1 MTIINRTMPLPSN
14 VEYVLSKLKENGYQ
28 AYVVG
33 GAVRDF
39 LMGKT
44 PHDYDLTSDALPSQ
58 ISDVFKEFYQE
69 HSGEKHG
76 TIRVIV
82 DHKPIE
88 ITTFRCDEGYTD
100 YRRPDNVEFVK
111 DVYIDSKR
119 RDFSINAFYYSEGH
133 IYDFHEGLEDLNNK
147 IIKTIG
153 NPSARFHED
162 ALRIL
167 RAIRFSAKLGYEIE
181 SKTKTALLD
190 CKEELNLIAKER
202 ILIELKEISSTSNFF
217 RNIKE
222 YFPIFKLIIP
232 CLDKIGNSIDD
243 IYNFDTKSYG
253 DYIASLSALFSL
265 REINNDFMPWRLFI
279 KMDNESINAIK
290 TLIKLKDI
298 NFNNSF
304 DDDYINGLILL
315 SKPVD
320 INVFKNYL
328 INLYNLKRFKNDDI
342 DSILNRVDILSE
354 GNTPYSLKDLEIDGN
369 DLLKLGI
376 EKNQYFKEILNE
388 VLLRC
393 NQGDLNN
400 NNRNEEIEFVKKWI
414 RTNTN

>member
-1 MTIINRTMPLPSN
+1 MTIINRTMPLPSS

-58 ISDVFKEFYQE
+58 ISDVFKDFYQE

-76 TIRVIV
+76 TVRVII

-147 IIKTIG
+147 VIKTIG
-153 NPSARFHED
+153 NPSTRFHED

-342 DSILNRVDILSE
+342 DFILNRVGILSK

-400 NNRNEEIEFVKKWI
+400 NRNEEIEFVKKWI
-414 RTNTN
+414 RTNIN

>member
-1 MTIINRTMPLPSN
+1 MTIINRTMPLPSS

-58 ISDVFKEFYQE
+58 ISDVFKDFYQE

-76 TIRVIV
+76 TIRVII

-147 IIKTIG
+147 VIKTIG

-400 NNRNEEIEFVKKWI
+400 NRNEEIEFVKKWI

>member
-1 MTIINRTMPLPSN
+1 MTIINRTMPLPSS
-14 VEYVLSKLKENGYQ
+14 VEYVLSRLKENGYQ

-58 ISDVFKEFYQE
+58 ISDVFKDFYQE

-76 TIRVIV
+76 TIRVII

-147 IIKTIG
+147 VIKTIG
-153 NPSARFHED
+153 NPSTRFHED

-202 ILIELKEISSTSNFF
+202 ILTELKEISSTSNFF
-217 RNIKE
+217 RDIKE

-342 DSILNRVDILSE
+342 DYILNRVDILSE

-376 EKNQYFKEILNE
+376 EKNQYFKEILIE

-393 NQGDLNN
+393 NQGDLN

>member
-1 MTIINRTMPLPSN
+1 MTIINRTMPLPSS
-14 VEYVLSKLKENGYQ
+14 VEYVLSRLKENGYQ

-58 ISDVFKEFYQE
+58 ISDVFKDFYQE

-147 IIKTIG
+147 VIKTIG
-153 NPSARFHED
+153 NPSTRFHED

-167 RAIRFSAKLGYEIE
+167 RAIRFSAKLGYKIE

-202 ILIELKEISSTSNFF
+202 ILTELKEISSTSNFF
-217 RNIKE
+217 RDIKE

-265 REINNDFMPWRLFI
+265 REINNDFMLWKLFI

-342 DSILNRVDILSE
+342 DSILNRVDILSK
-354 GNTPYSLKDLEIDGN
+354 GNTPYFLKDLEIDGN

-400 NNRNEEIEFVKKWI
+400 NRNEEIEFVKKWI

>member
-1 MTIINRTMPLPSN
+1 MTIINRTMPLPSS

-58 ISDVFKEFYQE
+58 ISDVFKDFYQE

-76 TIRVIV
+76 TIRVII

-147 IIKTIG
+147 VIKTIG

-217 RNIKE
+217 RDVKE

-342 DSILNRVDILSE
+342 DSILNRVGILFE

-400 NNRNEEIEFVKKWI
+400 NRNEEIEFVKKWI

>member
-1 MTIINRTMPLPSN
+1 MTVINRTMPLPSS

-58 ISDVFKEFYQE
+58 ISDVFKDFYQE

-147 IIKTIG
+147 VIKTIG
-153 NPSARFHED
+153 NPSTRFHED

-202 ILIELKEISSTSNFF
+202 ILTELKEISSTSNFF

-232 CLDKIGNSIDD
+232 CLGKIGNSIDD
-243 IYNFDTKSYG
+243 IYNFDTKSCG

-342 DSILNRVDILSE
+342 DSILNRVDILSQ

-400 NNRNEEIEFVKKWI
+400 NRNEEIEFVKKWI
-414 RTNTN
+414 RTNIN

>member
-1 MTIINRTMPLPSN
+1 MTIINRTMPLPSS

-58 ISDVFKEFYQE
+58 ISDVFKDFYQE

-147 IIKTIG
+147 VIKTIG

-167 RAIRFSAKLGYEIE
+167 RAIRFSVKLGYEIE

-202 ILIELKEISSTSNFF
+202 ILTELKEISSTSNFF
-217 RNIKE
+217 RNVKE

-232 CLDKIGNSIDD
+232 CLGKIGNSIDD
-243 IYNFDTKSYG
+243 IYNFDTKSCG

-393 NQGDLNN
+393 NQGNLN

-414 RTNTN
+414 RTNIN

>member
-1 MTIINRTMPLPSN
+1 MTIINRTMPLPSS

-58 ISDVFKEFYQE
+58 ISDVFKDFYQE

-76 TIRVIV
+76 TIRVII

-147 IIKTIG
+147 VIKTIG

-222 YFPIFKLIIP
+222 YFPIFKIIIP

-265 REINNDFMPWRLFI
+265 REINNDFMLWRLFI

-298 NFNNSF
+298 NFNNFF
-304 DDDYINGLILL
+304 DNDYINGLILL

-342 DSILNRVDILSE
+342 DSILNRVDILSK

-400 NNRNEEIEFVKKWI
+400 NRNEEIEFVKKWI

>member
-1 MTIINRTMPLPSN
+1 MTILNRTMPLPSS

-58 ISDVFKEFYQE
+58 ISDVFKDFYQE

-76 TIRVIV
+76 TIRVII

-147 IIKTIG
+147 VIKTIG

-328 INLYNLKRFKNDDI
+328 INLYDLKRFKNDDI

-354 GNTPYSLKDLEIDGN
+354 DNTPYSLKDLEIDGN

-393 NQGDLNN
+393 NQGNLN

-414 RTNTN
+414 GTNTN

>member
-1 MTIINRTMPLPSN
+1 MTIINRTMPLPSS

-58 ISDVFKEFYQE
+58 ISDVFKDFYQE

-147 IIKTIG
+147 VIKTIG
-153 NPSARFHED
+153 NPSTRFHED

-202 ILIELKEISSTSNFF
+202 ILTELKEISSTSNFF
-217 RNIKE
+217 RDIKE

-265 REINNDFMPWRLFI
+265 REINNDFVPWRLFI

-400 NNRNEEIEFVKKWI
+400 NRNEEIEFVKKWI

>member
-1 MTIINRTMPLPSN
+1 MIIINRTMPLPSS

-58 ISDVFKEFYQE
+58 ISDVFKDFYQE

-111 DVYIDSKR
+111 NVYIDSKR

-147 IIKTIG
+147 VIKTIG
-153 NPSARFHED
+153 NPSTRFHED

-202 ILIELKEISSTSNFF
+202 ILTELKEISSTSNFF
-217 RNIKE
+217 RDIKE

-265 REINNDFMPWRLFI
+265 REINNDFMPWKLFI

-328 INLYNLKRFKNDDI
+328 INLYNLKRFKNVDI

-400 NNRNEEIEFVKKWI
+400 NRNEEIEFVKKWI

>member
-1 MTIINRTMPLPSN
+1 MTIINRTMPLPSS

-58 ISDVFKEFYQE
+58 ISEVFKEFYQE

-76 TIRVIV
+76 TIRVII

-147 IIKTIG
+147 VIKTIG
-153 NPSARFHED
+153 NPSTRFHED

-217 RNIKE
+217 RDIKE

-232 CLDKIGNSIDD
+232 CLDKIGNSIDNL
-243 IYNFDTKSYG
+243 YNFDTKSYG

-354 GNTPYSLKDLEIDGN
+354 GNTPYSLKDLDIDGN

-400 NNRNEEIEFVKKWI
+400 NRNEEIEFVKKWI

>member
-1 MTIINRTMPLPSN
+1 MTIINRTMPLPSS
-14 VEYVLSKLKENGYQ
+14 VEYVLSRLKENGYQ

-39 LMGKT
+39 LMGNT

-58 ISDVFKEFYQE
+58 ISDVFKDFYQE

-119 RDFSINAFYYSEGH
+119 RDFSINAFYYFEGH

-147 IIKTIG
+147 VIKTIG
-153 NPSARFHED
+153 NPSTRFHED

-202 ILIELKEISSTSNFF
+202 ILTELKEISSTSNFF

-265 REINNDFMPWRLFI
+265 REINNDFVSWKLFI

-304 DDDYINGLILL
+304 DDDYINGLIFL

-342 DSILNRVDILSE
+342 DSILNRMDILSE

-400 NNRNEEIEFVKKWI
+400 NRNEEIEFVKKWI

>member
-1 MTIINRTMPLPSN
+1 MTIINRTMPLPSS

-58 ISDVFKEFYQE
+58 ISDVFKDFYQE

-76 TIRVIV
+76 TIRVII

-147 IIKTIG
+147 VIKTIG

-217 RNIKE
+217 RDIKE

-265 REINNDFMPWRLFI
+265 HEINNDFMPWRLFI

-400 NNRNEEIEFVKKWI
+400 NRNEEIEFVKKWI

>member
-1 MTIINRTMPLPSN
+1 MTIINRTMPLPSS
-14 VEYVLSKLKENGYQ
+14 VEYVLSRLKENGYQ

-58 ISDVFKEFYQE
+58 ISDVFKDFYQE

-133 IYDFHEGLEDLNNK
+133 VYDFHEGLEDLNNK
-147 IIKTIG
+147 VIKTIG
-153 NPSARFHED
+153 NPSTRFHED

-217 RNIKE
+217 RDIKE

-265 REINNDFMPWRLFI
+265 REINNDFMLWKLFI

-342 DSILNRVDILSE
+342 DSILNRVDILSK
-354 GNTPYSLKDLEIDGN
+354 GNTPYFLKDLEIDGN

-400 NNRNEEIEFVKKWI
+400 NRNEEIEFVKKWI

>member
-1 MTIINRTMPLPSN
+1 MTVINRTMPLPSS

-58 ISDVFKEFYQE
+58 ISDVFKDFYQE

-100 YRRPDNVEFVK
+100 YRRPDHVEFVK

-147 IIKTIG
+147 VIKTIG
-153 NPSARFHED
+153 NPSTRFHED

-190 CKEELNLIAKER
+190 CKEELNIIAKER
-202 ILIELKEISSTSNFF
+202 ILTELKEISSTSNFF
-217 RNIKE
+217 RNVKE

-342 DSILNRVDILSE
+342 DSVLNRVDILSE

-400 NNRNEEIEFVKKWI
+400 NRNEEIEFVKNWI

>member
-1 MTIINRTMPLPSN
+1 MTIINRTMPLPSS

-58 ISDVFKEFYQE
+58 ISDVFKDFYQE

-76 TIRVIV
+76 TIRVII

-111 DVYIDSKR
+111 DAYIDSKR

-147 IIKTIG
+147 VIKTIG

-217 RNIKE
+217 IDIKE

-253 DYIASLSALFSL
+253 DYIVSLSALFSL
-265 REINNDFMPWRLFI
+265 HEINNDFMPWRLFI

-400 NNRNEEIEFVKKWI
+400 NRNEEIEFVKKWI
-414 RTNTN
+414 RNNTN

>member
-393 NQGDLNN
+393 NQGNLN

>member
-1 MTIINRTMPLPSN
+1 MTVINRTMPLPSS

-58 ISDVFKEFYQE
+58 ISDVFKDFYQE

-147 IIKTIG
+147 VIKTIG
-153 NPSARFHED
+153 NPSTRFHED

-202 ILIELKEISSTSNFF
+202 ILTELKEISSTSNFF
-217 RNIKE
+217 RNVKE

-243 IYNFDTKSYG
+243 IYNFDIKSYG

-393 NQGDLNN
+393 NQGNLN

-414 RTNTN
+414 RTNIN

>member
-1 MTIINRTMPLPSN
+1 MTIINRTMPLPSS

-58 ISDVFKEFYQE
+58 ISDVFKDFYQE

-111 DVYIDSKR
+111 DAYIDSKR
-119 RDFSINAFYYSEGH
+119 RDFSINAFYYFEGH

-147 IIKTIG
+147 VIKTIG

-217 RNIKE
+217 IDIKE

-320 INVFKNYL
+320 MNVFKNYL

-400 NNRNEEIEFVKKWI
+400 NRNEEIEFVKKWI

>member
-1 MTIINRTMPLPSN
+1 MTIINRTMPLPSS

-44 PHDYDLTSDALPSQ
+44 PHDYDLTSDAVPSQ
-58 ISDVFKEFYQE
+58 ISDIFKDFYQE

-76 TIRVIV
+76 TIRVII

-147 IIKTIG
+147 VIKTIG
-153 NPSARFHED
+153 NPSTRFHED

-217 RNIKE
+217 KDIKE
-222 YFPIFKLIIP
+222 YFPIFKIIIP

-265 REINNDFMPWRLFI
+265 REINDDFMPWRLFI

-315 SKPVD
+315 SKSVD

-393 NQGDLNN
+393 NQRDLN

>member
-1 MTIINRTMPLPSN
+1 MTIINRTMPLPSS

-58 ISDVFKEFYQE
+58 ISDVFKDFYQE

-76 TIRVIV
+76 TIRVII

-147 IIKTIG
+147 VIKTIG
-153 NPSARFHED
+153 NPSTRFHED

-400 NNRNEEIEFVKKWI
+400 NRNEEIEFVKKWI
-414 RTNTN
+414 RINTN

>member
-1 MTIINRTMPLPSN
+1 MTIINRTMPLPSS
-14 VEYVLSKLKENGYQ
+14 VEYVLSRLKENGYQ

-58 ISDVFKEFYQE
+58 ISDVFKDFYQE

-82 DHKPIE
+82 NHKPIE

-147 IIKTIG
+147 VIKTIG
-153 NPSARFHED
+153 NPFARFHED

-202 ILIELKEISSTSNFF
+202 ILTELKEISSTSNFF
-217 RNIKE
+217 RDIKE

-400 NNRNEEIEFVKKWI
+400 NRNEEIEFVKKWI

>member
-1 MTIINRTMPLPSN
+1 MTIINRTMPLPSS

-58 ISDVFKEFYQE
+58 ISDVFKDFYQE

-76 TIRVIV
+76 TIRVII

-147 IIKTIG
+147 VIKTIG

-217 RNIKE
+217 KDVKE

-342 DSILNRVDILSE
+342 DSILNRVDILAE

-400 NNRNEEIEFVKKWI
+400 NRNEEIEFVKKWI

>member
-1 MTIINRTMPLPSN
+1 MTIINRTMPLPSS

-58 ISDVFKEFYQE
+58 ISDVFKDFYQE

-147 IIKTIG
+147 VIKTIG
-153 NPSARFHED
+153 NPSTRFHED

-342 DSILNRVDILSE
+342 DSILNRVDILFE
-354 GNTPYSLKDLEIDGN
+354 GSTPYSLKDLEIDGN

-400 NNRNEEIEFVKKWI
+400 NRNEEIEFVKKWI

>member
-1 MTIINRTMPLPSN
+1 MTIINRTMPLPSS

-58 ISDVFKEFYQE
+58 ISDVFKDFYQE

-76 TIRVIV
+76 TIRVII

-111 DVYIDSKR
+111 DAYIDSKR

-147 IIKTIG
+147 VIKTIG

-217 RNIKE
+217 IDIKE

-400 NNRNEEIEFVKKWI
+400 NRNEEIEFVKKWI

>member
-1 MTIINRTMPLPSN
+1 MTIINRTMPLPSS
-14 VEYVLSKLKENGYQ
+14 VEYVLSKLKGNGYQ

-58 ISDVFKEFYQE
+58 ISDVFKDFYQE

-76 TIRVIV
+76 TIRVII

-147 IIKTIG
+147 VIKTIG
-153 NPSARFHED
+153 NPSTRFHED

-222 YFPIFKLIIP
+222 YFSIFKLIIP

-265 REINNDFMPWRLFI
+265 REINNDFMPWKLFI

-354 GNTPYSLKDLEIDGN
+354 GNTPYSLKDLDIDGN

-400 NNRNEEIEFVKKWI
+400 NRNEEIEFVKKWI

>member
-1 MTIINRTMPLPSN
+1 MTIINRTMPLPSS

-58 ISDVFKEFYQE
+58 ISDVFKDFYQE

-147 IIKTIG
+147 VIKTIG
-153 NPSARFHED
+153 NPSTRFHED

-202 ILIELKEISSTSNFF
+202 ILTELKEISSTSNFF

-265 REINNDFMPWRLFI
+265 REINNDFMSWKLFI

-342 DSILNRVDILSE
+342 DSILNRMDILSE

-400 NNRNEEIEFVKKWI
+400 NRNEEIEFVKKWI

>member
-1 MTIINRTMPLPSN
+1 MTIINRTMPLPSS

-58 ISDVFKEFYQE
+58 ISDVFKDFFQE

-147 IIKTIG
+147 VIKTIG
-153 NPSARFHED
+153 NPSTRFHED

-217 RNIKE
+217 RNVKE

-298 NFNNSF
+298 NFNNFF
-304 DDDYINGLILL
+304 DNDYINGLILL

-342 DSILNRVDILSE
+342 DSILNRVDILSK

-400 NNRNEEIEFVKKWI
+400 NRNEEIEFVKKWI

>member
-1 MTIINRTMPLPSN
+1 MTIINRTMPLPSS

-58 ISDVFKEFYQE
+58 ISDVFKDFYQE

-147 IIKTIG
+147 VIKTIG
-153 NPSARFHED
+153 NPSTRFHED

-181 SKTKTALLD
+181 SITKTALLD

-202 ILIELKEISSTSNFF
+202 ILTELKEISSTSNFF
-217 RNIKE
+217 RDIKE

-376 EKNQYFKEILNE
+376 EKNQYFKEILIE

-393 NQGDLNN
+393 NQGDLN

>member
-58 ISDVFKEFYQE
+58 ISDVFKDFYQE

-217 RNIKE
+217 RDIKE

-342 DSILNRVDILSE
+342 DSILNRVDILSQ

-400 NNRNEEIEFVKKWI
+400 NRNEEIEFVKKWI
-414 RTNTN
+414 RNNTN

>member
-1 MTIINRTMPLPSN
+1 MTIINRTMPLPSS

-76 TIRVIV
+76 TIRVII

-147 IIKTIG
+147 VIKTIG
-153 NPSARFHED
+153 NPSTRFHED

-222 YFPIFKLIIP
+222 YFSIFKLIIP

-354 GNTPYSLKDLEIDGN
+354 GNTPYSLKDLDIDGN

-400 NNRNEEIEFVKKWI
+400 NRNEEIEFVKKWI

>member
-1 MTIINRTMPLPSN
+1 MTIINRTMPLPSS

-33 GAVRDF
+33 GAVRDY

-58 ISDVFKEFYQE
+58 ISDVFKDFYQE

-147 IIKTIG
+147 VIKTIG
-153 NPSARFHED
+153 NPSTRFHED

-202 ILIELKEISSTSNFF
+202 ILTELKEISSTSNFF
-217 RNIKE
+217 RNVKE
-222 YFPIFKLIIP
+222 YFHIFKLIIP

-265 REINNDFMPWRLFI
+265 REINNDFMLWKLFI

-328 INLYNLKRFKNDDI
+328 INLYKLKRFKNDDI

-400 NNRNEEIEFVKKWI
+400 NINEEIEFVKKWI

>member
-1 MTIINRTMPLPSN
+1 MTIINRTMPLPSS

-58 ISDVFKEFYQE
+58 ISDVFKDFYQE

-76 TIRVIV
+76 TIRVII

-111 DVYIDSKR
+111 DAYIDSKR

-147 IIKTIG
+147 VIKTIG

-217 RNIKE
+217 RDIKE

-376 EKNQYFKEILNE
+376 EKNQYFKKILNE

-393 NQGDLNN
+393 NQGDLN

>member
-1 MTIINRTMPLPSN
+1 MTIINKTMPLPSS

-76 TIRVIV
+76 TIRVII

-147 IIKTIG
+147 VIKTIG

-217 RNIKE
+217 RDIKE

-342 DSILNRVDILSE
+342 DSILNRVNILSE

-400 NNRNEEIEFVKKWI
+400 NRNEEIEFVKKWI

>member
-1 MTIINRTMPLPSN
+1 MTIINRTMPLPSS

-33 GAVRDF
+33 GAVRDY

-58 ISDVFKEFYQE
+58 ISDVFKDFYQE

-147 IIKTIG
+147 VIKTIG
-153 NPSARFHED
+153 NPSTRFHED

-202 ILIELKEISSTSNFF
+202 ILTELKEISSTSNFF
-217 RNIKE
+217 RDIKE

-265 REINNDFMPWRLFI
+265 REINNDFMSWRLFI

-400 NNRNEEIEFVKKWI
+400 NRNEEIEFVKKWI

>member
-1 MTIINRTMPLPSN
+1 MTIINRTMPLPSS

-58 ISDVFKEFYQE
+58 ISDVFKDFYQE

-76 TIRVIV
+76 TIRVII

-147 IIKTIG
+147 VIKTIG

-217 RNIKE
+217 RNVKE
-222 YFPIFKLIIP
+222 YFPIFKIIIP

-328 INLYNLKRFKNDDI
+328 INLYNFKRFKNDDI

-400 NNRNEEIEFVKKWI
+400 NRNEEIEFIKKWI

>member
-1 MTIINRTMPLPSN
+1 MTIINRTMPLPSS

-58 ISDVFKEFYQE
+58 ISDVFKDFYQE

-76 TIRVIV
+76 TIRVII

-147 IIKTIG
+147 VIKTIG

-217 RNIKE
+217 RDIKE

-342 DSILNRVDILSE
+342 DSILNRVDILFE

-400 NNRNEEIEFVKKWI
+400 NRNEEIEFVKKWI

>member
-1 MTIINRTMPLPSN
+1 MTIINRTMPLPSS

-58 ISDVFKEFYQE
+58 ISDVFKDFYQE

-147 IIKTIG
+147 VIKTIG
-153 NPSARFHED
+153 NPSTRFHED

-217 RNIKE
+217 RNVKE
-222 YFPIFKLIIP
+222 YFPIFKIIIP

-243 IYNFDTKSYG
+243 IYNFDTESYG

-320 INVFKNYL
+320 KNVFKNYL

-342 DSILNRVDILSE
+342 DSILNRMDILSE

-400 NNRNEEIEFVKKWI
+400 NRNEEIEFVKKWI

>member
-1 MTIINRTMPLPSN
+1 MTIINRTMPLPSS

-58 ISDVFKEFYQE
+58 ISDVFKDFYQE

-111 DVYIDSKR
+111 DAYIDSKR

-147 IIKTIG
+147 VIKTIG

-217 RNIKE
+217 RDIKE

-232 CLDKIGNSIDD
+232 CLDKIGNSIDN

-265 REINNDFMPWRLFI
+265 HEINNDFMPWRLFI

-320 INVFKNYL
+320 MNVFKNYL

-400 NNRNEEIEFVKKWI
+400 NRNEEIEFVKKWI
-414 RTNTN
+414 RNNTN